1 MAQQI
6 DIIAN
11 IITKVDGAEAGIN
24 KLKNSLSQ
32 LKIPDGLDKNLTKS
46 FANLDGIFER
56 YRNQLNK
63 GFKTKGDVSAFAKT
77 GKELE
82 AELDRVSKYMTE
94 LTGKKIDFKV
104 NSEPIRQAQK
114 DLANLIEQQQ
124 QLSNKA
130 LNFKVEGANGQSIES
145 LLKGIRETAGNTK
158 AGQAANAALAN
169 LQMGD
174 VSGAKA
180 KIEELIVAYGRLRDE
195 KKKNAAVADSGLNIL
210 GAANAIKAQLDTATS
225 GLQKVKTDADAA
237 KASLEQMQGKQLGE
251 AANQANKLAK
261 DVQQV
266 GASMN
271 QANKSA
277 QDFASSSFRMAN
289 QLDQLKSSTQYF
301 FGLRNMINLLKQGFR
316 EALNTV
322 KELDAAMTETAVVTK
337 FDVGDM
343 WEKLPEYTANANAL
357 GATVQDMYKSATLYY
372 QQGLNAEQAMSI
384 ASETMKMARIG
395 GLEAADATD
404 MMTAALRGFNMEL
417 NEASAQRIN
426 DVYSNLA
433 AKTASNTQE
442 LGEAMERTASI
453 AHSAGMSFEGTS
465 AFLAQMIETTREAPE
480 NLGTA
485 MKTIIARFQELKKNP
500 LEMQEVDG
508 EEVSFNK
515 VDAALQTIGVSLKNA
530 NGQFRELDQVFLD
543 IAQHWN
549 GLSQTQQRFIATTAA
564 GSRQQSRFIAMM
576 NNYDRTVQLMGY
588 ANDSA
593 GASNEQFEKTMESM
607 EAKLNKLKNAWDLFR
622 MGLASNDMIKG
633 TVDGLT
639 KIVNGITKLIDT
651 LSFGSDKI
659 KSILTIF
666 TAFTGLR
673 MAGRGVNALIGGL
686 GSMLDPT
693 MSFKQGLFGG
703 ASGMRQTN
711 NAAQAAMIYSPI
723 VNALHEI
730 RATMLGKNLTN
741 TQQINPYDQYR
752 QFTTAR
758 KNIGNLVR
766 GGQAYN
772 PDDITKQFR
781 GLSQQQQSV
790 LRQGAAAT
798 MYKVDSAMMQRYKA
812 TGSVAKDLRKA
823 QGYYRNEAKAGT
835 IAWEQYY
842 NKISDPVAM
851 KAALDKSPNVDKAT
865 YQFVDEMAKSTE
877 TQAKT
882 NVRKAVEAGM
892 LNNDKYSNVNVNTP
906 TWERFVNQKAEQ
918 KWQEMSEEQRSAARV
933 KAFKETNPAE
943 PQKNNKFERGLEG
956 FGKIGASISSAGIG
970 LQTFGSLLMNSA
982 NPAVQTFGSIVTSTG
997 SLLTGVGGLVSG
1009 LSSGLTALA
1018 GSEAMTAIA
1027 TDVLGVS
1034 EASAATATMAMS
1046 AGLFLL
1052 VGAIA
1057 ATVIGIKKHNEN
1069 IKKAA
1074 EDVTKKYNEEKDKRQ
1089 TNVNNLESYR
1099 EDFARLRG
1107 GVDSNGMNVSLDTS
1121 DYSRYLEIVD
1131 TIAQLNPEIV
1141 DGYNAQGHA
1150 IINNNEALEKTLEH
1164 EKELQKQAVTDYTS
1178 KESTKA
1184 LKQARDLAKV
1194 GKFIDESGEYDYGN
1208 KFLLS
1213 GRAAA
1218 KGGSEFKPQA
1228 EMRKQAQTI
1237 GNLLQEDWL
1246 KDKSILSDFGIN
1258 PDDLA
1263 KGNDEAVK
1271 AFTNNFSKI
1280 QSRIDSAMDAAGDDI
1295 KDKTKESMLDAF
1307 SGFASASD
1315 ELDELINPMYEQMS
1329 VKMAQSP
1336 LYNQIPEEMRTYF
1349 NQGLK
1354 DIVSDANVD
1363 DIDQAAN
1370 DLATHFSAFTSE
1382 GSDYA
1387 KVMDQVAEAQDAYA
1401 ASLDAGAYEQAANDA
1416 TSAIEQMRQK
1426 LVDEGVDLETGYGK
1440 ALSEFLDNEIAK
1452 IESFTEEGAANLS
1465 NALNT
1470 MTDEIAAA
1478 EGKLE
1483 SFNAVAEGSNYSTAA
1498 SNMAKIYEEATQ
1510 DVHTA
1515 GEGDQTFWA
1524 GAEALVGRESLIG
1537 KSREEAQSLMKSVNE
1552 MVKGGQE
1559 GWDNF
1564 KIRWFDSVDAMGG
1577 KLVDKNGEII
1587 QGITYDEN
1595 GWFKT
1600 LDENINPEV
1609 YQQVADALHMSE
1621 ESLVAMLNLGR
1632 QFGEVDFKN
1641 LDEARKAIATSD
1653 SVIAGRSVD
1662 KNGNRALY
1670 MKEETLNA
1678 ELAQAGL
1685 DLNEQEQTKADL
1697 ETEQNVKIIS
1707 EAGKITADEFKD
1719 MGIKSMDSLIDVFD
1733 STGQFT
1739 KDEMAEY
1746 AEQWAKLNDVEYD
1759 PTTFNEKFN
1768 EHLQELQDPE
1778 AVKQTSQLTDINST
1792 TASILSVLASKR
1804 IEEGHLDAA
1813 QADNIKNSVLGGKGA
1828 DTMAQL
1834 FSLGKN
1840 EKGKALTETEY
1851 KGTRDELVA
1860 NQKALNDYLTKL
1872 NEGRDAAATQEEKDK
1887 FDAEIQSVT
1896 ETLGYL
1902 NKYIQEGDA
1911 AWKAAQEKQEAE
1923 ANKKKAEAEKQ
1934 KEEAERQKQKAEDEK
1949 AKAEQAQTQAE
1960 QSKNNSTDKNVPEYA
1975 SGDYWKNKEGEGP
1988 KYATLPPQTSTLLGE
2003 IANQGFADL
2012 FSSVTPES
2020 INTDTARQAL
2030 ESVYAASLETN
2041 GATLTQDL
2049 MNNLQTLG
2057 IDIQSAIDAGLVV
2070 DRNGIYTKA
2079 NQEGQAA
2086 GEAATQGLEDGT
2098 ESTDPPEIDVTS
2110 TADTIQQGID
2120 TVVDNIN
2127 NVVVPTITPPQP
2139 GDPNFVGPTL
2149 PNQTSNSPAS
2159 DTSASKVVAAELTV
2173 ENTDA
2178 NSKLQETQTIAENV
2192 ANIINQGAT
2201 FVVNTSGTETLGKA
2215 ATDAEKLSNASG
2227 ATSMSVSAN
2236 VSGASDVDNLKT
2248 SISGLSGKS
2257 ITVSVG
2263 HRGLTASNIGTIKD
2277 KIDALKDKTITVT
2290 INKSGDGAHTGG
2302 YITSTGVIYRAKG
2315 GIAEHPDYSK
2325 KGTDRIPA
2333 YLTPGEYVQNRKAV
2347 QYFGIDFMRKI
2358 NHKDLTGALQSF
2370 GSAAKGRYGRL
2381 GPNGKGGLT
2390 LTGEKGFEV
2399 AWIPSENRSM
2409 ILGTDGP
2416 QMANLPSDTI
2426 IWNHKQSKKIIAQ
2439 NAIPAGS
2446 HYVTSKGATRPSSS
2460 PASSSD
2466 SGNATKQFVDNA
2478 KKVGDDLSK
2487 KAQNTSEAITR
2498 VTVWWENAARRAD
2511 SIQRKID
2518 ANQDEYQKYLKKLS
2532 ATLHETG
2539 ENGGNAFINENR
2551 KYIAEQELQYN
2562 KATAELG
2569 SMTTSAAK
2577 SKKGRKKQYKKG
2589 ADNVIQVSYEGK
2601 KNKKG
2606 QAKTKTAY
2614 VDTSKYLTIDPDSG
2628 AYQIN
2633 QQALKK
2639 IGNKKKRKAVADQ
2652 LNKELNDRLAKQKA
2666 AEENIRKAQEAYE
2679 KFSEELYNTFFAWE
2693 NELTKIW
2700 NITQKIEAI
2709 LDRISRGD
2717 SMDSLLKA
2725 QIHSGLG
2732 DTEGYRKQMVSNFS
2746 SRVESQQEAIRQR
2759 RQAIDQSRIDLATKV
2774 AGQDVSQILAKVDE
2788 KLRGTLSENDR
2799 AGYQKY
2805 REELAEQQ
2813 KVRTTANKYLTTE
2826 TNASDGTIKINFD
2839 SAKFE
2844 EDRLAG
2850 LITNDMGKSIQDLV
2864 KELQDDSKN
2873 LNNLYKEQTEA
2884 LTELYDTL
2892 EDLNKEQA
2900 DMAAELLDIN
2910 EEANKKEIEELQ
2922 KLNDSIKQA
2931 MDDLLNEVK
2940 RKLDERR
2947 KLEENSKTE
2956 RDISQK
2962 QQRLAMLRADTS
2974 GGHAVEIAQLEK
2986 EIQEA
2991 QSSYQQSLEDQL
3003 LDKLQN
3009 QADEASK
3016 QRERQIKL
3024 QEETLS
3030 SVNNIETVQKWMAAP
3045 EAFKDQIYERWRE
3058 AKKYDQ
3064 LTDVQQAEEDRN
3076 FLTNYS
3082 NLLSNGAKRGDVTKA
3097 IADNTVEEAR
3107 RKEEDELELTNNE
3120 AVAKWEQTRNKLYAF
3135 GKVTTENWRQV
3146 EEAFNVTDTGWNNL
3160 TNEQRALTNFDKRD
3174 EILKG
3179 IKDNKIANFEQI
3191 IEQTNAE
3198 LDQLDNQ
3205 QLLINQQLEAAGS
3218 ELNRAFQNVDAA
3230 RTAYAAQLQAADQ
3243 ARARGVLIQPSNKYV
3258 LAAEA
3263 QVEKVQQRIRQLYK
3277 QLDGVFASRA
3287 QKQELIEQ
3295 TQEQLKILKYKKGG
3309 IADFTGPAWLDG
3321 TPSKPELVLNATDTK
3336 NFIALK
3342 DVLSRA
3348 MSSVGHVEN
3357 SYGGNAN
3364 FEINI
3369 NVDHISNDYDVNKV
3383 VDQVEKRIVQKS
3395 GYRNVTQVRNFR

>member
-104 NSEPIRQAQK
+104 NSEPIKQAQK
-114 DLANLIEQQQ
+114 DLANLIDQQQ
-124 QLSNKA
+124 KLSNQA
-130 LNFKVEGANGQSIES
+130 LNFKVDGSNGQSIQS
-145 LLKGIRETAGNTK
+145 LLEGIRKTAGDTK
-158 AGQAANAALAN
+158 AGRAANSAIAN

-174 VSGAKA
+174 VAGAKA
-180 KIEELIVAYGRLRDE
+180 NIETIIASLGRL
-195 KKKNAAVADSGLNIL
+195 KKAKQDAEVVVGSGLNMA
-210 GAANAIKAQLDTATS
+210 GAADAINKQLGTATS

-322 KELDAAMTETAVVTK
+322 KELDAAMTETAVVTN

-515 VDAALQTIGVSLKNA
+515 VDAALQTIGVSLKSA

-543 IAQHWN
+543 IAQRWN

-576 NNYDRTVQLMGY
+576 NNYDRTMQLMGY

-633 TVDGLT
+633 AVDGLT

-730 RATMLGKNLTN
+730 RATMLGKNLAN
-741 TQQINPYDQYR
+741 TKQINPYDQYR

-781 GLSQQQQSV
+781 GLSQQQQVV

-842 NKISDPVAM
+842 NKISDPIAM

-877 TQAKT
+877 TQAKA
-882 NVRKAVEAGM
+882 NVKKAVEAGM

-906 TWERFVNQKAEQ
+906 TWEKFVNQKAEQ

-943 PQKNNKFERGLEG
+943 SQKNNKLERGLEG

-970 LQTFGSLLMNSA
+970 LQTFGALLMNSA
-982 NPAVQTFGSIVTSTG
+982 NPAVQTFGSIITSTG

-1150 IINNNEALEKTLEH
+1150 IIKNNEALEKTLEH
-1164 EKELQKQAVTDYTS
+1164 EKELQKQAVADYTS

-1194 GKFIDESGEYDYGN
+1194 GKFVDESGEYDYGN

-1263 KGNDEAVK
+1263 KGNDKAVK
-1271 AFTNNFSKI
+1271 AFTDNFSKI
-1280 QSRIDSAMDAAGDDI
+1280 QSRINSAMDAAGDDI
-1295 KDKTKESMLDAF
+1295 KDKTKESMSDAF
-1307 SGFASASD
+1307 SGFSSASD

-1336 LYNQIPEEMRTYF
+1336 LYSQIPEEMRTYF

-1363 DIDQAAN
+1363 DIDKAAN

-1387 KVMDQVAEAQDAYA
+1387 KVMDQVTEAQDAYA
-1401 ASLDAGAYEQAANDA
+1401 ASLDKGAYEQAANDA

-1478 EGKLE
+1478 EGALE
-1483 SFNAVAEGSNYSTAA
+1483 NFNAVAEGSNYSTAA

-1510 DVHTA
+1510 DIHTA

-1524 GAEALVGRESLIG
+1524 GAEALVGRDSLIG

-1552 MVKGGQE
+1552 MLKGGEE

-1564 KIRWFDSVDAMGG
+1564 KTKWFENADANFKVLADGSR
-1577 KLVDKNGEII
+1577 KLL
-1587 QGITYDEN
+1587 DEN
-1595 GWFKT
+1595 GKIIEGVT
-1600 LDENINPEV
+1600 LDEDNWIGEINEDLNPEV
-1609 YQQVADALHMSE
+1609 YEQVANALHMSE
-1621 ESLVAMLNLGR
+1621 ESLIAMLNLGR
-1632 QFGEVDFKN
+1632 QFGEIDFKD
-1641 LDEARKAIATSD
+1641 LDEARKAIAASD
-1653 SVIAGRSVD
+1653 SVIAGRNVD
-1662 KNGNRALY
+1662 ANGNRRLY
-1670 MKEETLNA
+1670 MKEDALNA

-1697 ETEQNVKIIS
+1697 ETKQNVKIIS
-1707 EAGKITADEFKD
+1707 EAGKITADEFRD

-1759 PTTFNEKFN
+1759 PNAFNEKFN

-1778 AVKQTSQLTDINST
+1778 AVKQTGQLSDINST
-1792 TASILSVLASKR
+1792 TASILSVLSSKR

-1813 QADNIKNSVLGGKGA
+1813 QADNIKNSILGGKGA

-1840 EKGKALTETEY
+1840 EKGKPLTETEY
-1851 KGTRDELVA
+1851 KSTKDELVS
-1860 NQKALNDYLTKL
+1860 NQKALNDYLIKL
-1872 NEGRDAAATQEEKDK
+1872 NEGRDAAKTQGEKDK

-1902 NKYIQEGDA
+1902 NKYIEDGDA

-1923 ANKKKAEAEKQ
+1923 ANTKKAEAEKQ
-1934 KEEAERQKQKAEDEK
+1934 QEEANRQKQKAEEEK
-1949 AKAEQAQTQAE
+1949 AKAEQ
-1960 QSKNNSTDKNVPEYA
+1960 SKKESNQESNTDKNRPAYADKEY
-1975 SGDYWKNKEGEGP
+1975 WQNKDEEP
-1988 KYATLPPQTSTLLGE
+1988 KYSTLPPQASTILGE
-2003 IANQGFADL
+2003 LANQGFEQL

-2020 INTDTARQAL
+2020 INTDTAREAL
-2030 ESVYAASLETN
+2030 NSVYAAALETN

-2049 MNNLQTLG
+2049 MSNLQTLG

-2070 DRNGIYTKA
+2070 DRNGIFAAAEQTGKETA
-2079 NQEGQAA
+2079 EAGVEGNASGQEEVDTTPAKAA
-2086 GEAATQGLEDGT
+2086 GEQKGKETGQAGVSGNVAGQGSIPHQTAPGMPSNVPPNAAAAQ
-2098 ESTDPPEIDVTS
+2098 I
-2110 TADTIQQGID
+2110 
-2120 TVVDNIN
+2120 TVD
-2127 NVVVPTITPPQP
+2127 
-2139 GDPNFVGPTL
+2139 
-2149 PNQTSNSPAS
+2149 
-2159 DTSASKVVAAELTV
+2159 
-2173 ENTDA
+2173 NTDA
-2178 NSKLQETQTIAENV
+2178 NTKLNETQTKATETAQTIS
-2192 ANIINQGAT
+2192 QGADFNINVT
-2201 FVVNTSGTETLGKA
+2201 GADTLSKAAADAQKLSANAGAKTVGVKASFDGSAATSGVASINGMSAKIKVGANTVPALTA
-2215 ATDAEKLSNASG
+2215 AEAARKTIDSKS
-2227 ATSMSVSAN
+2227 ATIN
-2236 VSGASDVDNLKT
+2236 VST
-2248 SISGLSGKS
+2248 SVTGQNVNIYVTKHVT
-2257 ITVSVG
+2257 TVG
-2263 HRGLTASNIGTIKD
+2263 D
-2277 KIDALKDKTITVT
+2277 KGP
-2290 INKSGDGAHTGG
+2290 STGG
-2302 YITSTGVIYRAKG
+2302 YITTNGVLYRSRG
-2315 GIAEHPDYSK
+2315 GMAEHPGYPK

-2333 YLTPGEYVQNRKAV
+2333 YLTPGEYVQNRSAV

-2358 NHKDLTGALQSF
+2358 NHKDLAGALQSF
-2370 GSAAKGRYGRL
+2370 GSAAKGLYGRL
-2381 GPNGKGGLT
+2381 GPKGKGGLT
-2390 LTGEKGFEV
+2390 LTGEEGFEV

-2409 ILGTDGP
+2409 ILGMNGP

-2426 IWNHKQSKKIIAQ
+2426 VWDHKQSKKILAQ

-2446 HYVTSKGATRPSSS
+2446 HKVKG
-2460 PASSSD
+2460 
-2466 SGNATKQFVDNA
+2466 
-2478 KKVGDDLSK
+2478 K
-2487 KAQNTSEAITR
+2487 KASRPGGGGGGSGSSKNNNSKNNKTTTKNNKTTAKNNKNAEKVVDKAAR
-2498 VTVWWENAARRAD
+2498 VSVWWENMTRRIDAT
-2511 SIQRKID
+2511 QRKVDKTASKFEKIIKSSGGATRAQADVAAKDYID
-2518 ANQDEYQKYLKKLS
+2518 NLNKIIDLSQQEVTKATNELNVLDNGKGAKKQKGLKKLYN
-2532 ATLHETG
+2532 AG
-2539 ENGGNAFINENR
+2539 AENITQ
-2551 KYIAEQELQYN
+2551 I
-2562 KATAELG
+2562 
-2569 SMTTSAAK
+2569 
-2577 SKKGRKKQYKKG
+2577 
-2589 ADNVIQVSYEGK
+2589 SYTKGK
-2601 KNKKG
+2601 KTKNEYVNLTG
-2606 QAKTKTAY
+2606 YIKTEDGAY
-2614 VDTSKYLTIDPDSG
+2614 VVD
-2628 AYQIN
+2628 
-2633 QQALKK
+2633 QAALNR
-2639 IGNKKKRKAVADQ
+2639 ISNAEKRKAVAEAANKEIDERIQ
-2652 LNKELNDRLAKQKA
+2652 KLNK
-2666 AEENIRKAQEAYE
+2666 AEDAIQKAQEALEKLADDTYE
-2679 KFSEELYNTFFAWE
+2679 AFDQWDKTITQVYLLGQRLEQ
-2693 NELTKIW
+2693 LTK
-2700 NITQKIEAI
+2700 QKNVYEAAF
-2709 LDRISRGD
+2709 DSEISRLTAGFGTAN
-2717 SMDSLLKA
+2717 DSLGRITSALDQNQKLMLA
-2725 QIHSGLG
+2725 QVNGQARLIQDAFAEYRDIVDL
-2732 DTEGYRKQMVSNFS
+2732 DTYYIKTVRRNPD
-2746 SRVESQQEAIRQR
+2746 SQQAKDDYAIIAETLKFLQGIGLSNINSFDYTQAVQQLEAQR
-2759 RQAIDQSRIDLATKV
+2759 YNEASYNKIKEGLDKIKDKQDAYYSSIEETYKTVGDIYGVIDDYKSFIAD
-2774 AGQDVSQILAKVDE
+2774 
-2788 KLRGTLSENDR
+2788 
-2799 AGYQKY
+2799 
-2805 REELAEQQ
+2805 
-2813 KVRTTANKYLTTE
+2813 
-2826 TNASDGTIKINFD
+2826 
-2839 SAKFE
+2839 FE
-2844 EDRLAG
+2844 
-2850 LITNDMGKSIQDLV
+2850 QDLLSGI
-2864 KELQDDSKN
+2864 E
-2873 LNNLYKEQTEA
+2873 EQTKNEIDH
-2884 LTELYDTL
+2884 LDK
-2892 EDLNKEQA
+2892 LNSSLSKA
-2900 DMAAELLDIN
+2900 YKDLLD
-2910 EEANKKEIEELQ
+2910 
-2922 KLNDSIKQA
+2922 
-2931 MDDLLNEVK
+2931 EVK

-2947 KLEENSKTE
+2947 QQEDNIKTE
-2956 RDISQK
+2956 TDISQK
-2962 QQRLAMLRADTS
+2962 QQRLTLLRADTS

-2986 EIQEA
+2986 ELAEA
-2991 QSSYQQSLEDQL
+2991 RQNYERSLEDQL
-3003 LDKLQN
+3003 LEKLQH
-3009 QADEASK
+3009 QADVAEE
-3016 QRERQIKL
+3016 QRQRQIDLLEGQNQIAQIMGTNLEDVKRWL
-3024 QEETLS
+3024 Q
-3030 SVNNIETVQKWMAAP
+3030 NPQAN
-3045 EAFKDQIYERWRE
+3045 YEQLRQAYFA
-3058 AKKYDQ
+3058 AKKYEEATPGEQEKISNEFESGLGKYLAYLIQ
-3064 LTDVQQAEEDRN
+3064 LDTLKTIDGTLTEALNKADESASITRATYDEIQQIKSTQGDLQTSIVEPNVVTTSKTEQADKAAKTASIPTKAPAPAPAPAVSNKETTYKNILAAIRQKGDKFTYADVNRLQDAANAAGHHARTFVPALIAGDGPPTWKH
-3076 FLTNYS
+3076 FLTVVKGHWS
-3082 NLLSNGAKRGDVTKA
+3082 
-3097 IADNTVEEAR
+3097 
-3107 RKEEDELELTNNE
+3107 KERL
-3120 AVAKWEQTRNKLYAF
+3120 AASF
-3135 GKVTTENWRQV
+3135 GNDKNFVN
-3146 EEAFNVTDTGWNNL
+3146 AFNKVYGS
-3160 TNEQRALTNFDKRD
+3160 
-3174 EILKG
+3174 
-3179 IKDNKIANFEQI
+3179 
-3191 IEQTNAE
+3191 NA
-3198 LDQLDNQ
+3198 
-3205 QLLINQQLEAAGS
+3205 
-3218 ELNRAFQNVDAA
+3218 
-3230 RTAYAAQLQAADQ
+3230 
-3243 ARARGVLIQPSNKYV
+3243 
-3258 LAAEA
+3258 
-3263 QVEKVQQRIRQLYK
+3263 
-3277 QLDGVFASRA
+3277 
-3287 QKQELIEQ
+3287 
-3295 TQEQLKILKYKKGG
+3295 YKKTKKGTPYAYKTGG
-3309 IADFTGPAWLDG
+3309 LNTYTGPAWLDG

-3348 MSSVGHVEN
+3348 INSTDHVDKL
-3357 SYGGNAN
+3357 YGSNATY
-3364 FEINI
+3364 EINI
-3369 NVDHISNDYDVNKV
+3369 SVDHLNSDYDVDKV
-3383 VDQVEKRIVQKS
+3383 VERVKKKIVQDS